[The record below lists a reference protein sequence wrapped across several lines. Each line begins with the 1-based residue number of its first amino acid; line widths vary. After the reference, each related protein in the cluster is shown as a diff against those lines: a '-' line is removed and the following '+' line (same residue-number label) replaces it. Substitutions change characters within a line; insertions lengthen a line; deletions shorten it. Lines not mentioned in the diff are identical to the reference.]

1 MKELTAKYDK
11 KISLLDFDKET
22 KKLIE
27 NFSPEINLFIKV
39 IFKTD
44 CVFVSIIENPN
55 ENKTERRCE
64 WSFK

>member
-1 MKELTAKYDK
+1 MNELTAKYDK

-39 IFKTD
+39 IIKTD
-44 CVFVSIIENPN
+44 CIFVSLIENPN
-55 ENKTERRCE
+55 KNTTERCE